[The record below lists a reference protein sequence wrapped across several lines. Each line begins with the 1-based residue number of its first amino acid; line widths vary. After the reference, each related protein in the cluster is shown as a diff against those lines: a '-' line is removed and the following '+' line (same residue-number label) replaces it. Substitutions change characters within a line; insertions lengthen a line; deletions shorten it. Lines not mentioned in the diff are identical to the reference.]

1 MNPIDFQN
9 AKIKLAKSILDI
21 ENEALLRKIQN
32 CLQEEKIEV
41 IENKPTFKR
50 REERRTEYQAEQRK
64 YIEDVDG
71 VRKISANDFVIKLS

>member
-9 AKIKLAKSILDI
+9 AKIELAKSVLDI

-32 CLQEEKIEV
+32 CLREEKIKV

-50 REERRTEYQAEQRK
+50 REERRTEQRK